1 LAQANRFRLQWER
14 NGKGCALSDADQET
28 ENELMKETRDE
39 IRARLLRDENVIQ
52 NIRFRAYEIW
62 VLRGRVD
69 GRQAEDWALSENE
82 VVNFLIEHELKKAKA
97 LELVEEVA
105 AAENEGMN
113 LVAAPEA
120 EIAPEKK
127 VRKRPA
133 TKATKP
139 DTATRKK
146 TAASQE
152 SVDKKT
158 AAKTT
163 AAKRTTRR
171 SPDKKSAKTEHP
183 VVK

>member
-1 LAQANRFRLQWER
+1 
-14 NGKGCALSDADQET
+14 
-28 ENELMKETRDE
+28 MKETRDE

-62 VLRGRVD
+62 VLRGRVE
-69 GRQAEDWALSENE
+69 GRQAEDWALAENE
-82 VVNFLIEHELKKAKA
+82 VVNFLLDQELRKARA
-97 LELVEEVA
+97 LDVVEEVA

-127 VRKRPA
+127 IRKGAASKTTTPK
-133 TKATKP
+133 T
-139 DTATRKK
+139 

-152 SVDKKT
+152 SETMASVAKKT
-158 AAKTT
+158 TAKTT
-163 AAKRTTRR
+163 AAKRITA
-171 SPDKKSAKTEHP
+171 KKSPGKKAAKSEQP